1 MDEEEVIAGGDI
13 AREDVVD
20 ALEDTDNVDALSLVT
35 EYYVQLNGKDDSIA
49 AKIKNATKCAE
60 LIFKAKRYEEVNI
73 WLDEVAT
80 LISDEYGP
88 DSEAYMSFTEDEE
101 LEALRMK
108 ASDRSLGDEEE
119 EEEDYNSDDE

>member
-1 MDEEEVIAGGDI
+1 MDEEEIIAGGDI

-20 ALEDTDNVDALSLVT
+20 ALEDTDNTDALSLVT
-35 EYYVQLNGKDDSIA
+35 EYYVQVNGKNEGVA
-49 AKIKNATKCAE
+49 TKIKTARKCAE
-60 LIFKAKRYEEVNI
+60 LIFKAKRFEEVNI
-73 WLDEVAT
+73 WLDEIAT

-88 DSEAYMSFTEDEE
+88 DSEEYMAFTEDEE

-119 EEEDYNSDDE
+119 EEDYNDDDE